1 MKAKRK
7 PGPIPR
13 PKEQK
18 KLRRISVFFTESD
31 YQQIEKKAGSVSAMP
46 GYIRASALKAKPA
59 PMPAQIPAANLA
71 AWAAS
76 SGLQNNL
83 NQLVRLIHAQGI
95 SDAEIEAARELVA
108 GFRAALLT
116 ADGTI

>member
-13 PKEQK
+13 PKDKK

-31 YQQIEKKAGSVSAMP
+31 YQQIEKKAGSISAMP
-46 GYIRASALKAKPA
+46 AYIRASALKSKPA
-59 PMPAQIPAANLA
+59 PVPAKIPAVNLE
-71 AWAAS
+71 AWVAS

-95 SDAEIEAARELVA
+95 SNAEIETARELVA
-108 GFRAALLT
+108 GLRAALLT
-116 ADGTI
+116 TGGAV